1 MVQIK
6 RVSKHA
12 NFYPM
17 LSEEALA
24 ELAADIK
31 ENGQQSPITVT
42 ADGVLLDGRNR
53 LKACEIAGV
62 EPRVTVYEGDDE
74 GAFIRSSNERR
85 HQSTGSRAMST
96 ALSLQA
102 DGYRKNGRWKRGS
115 VDNGESSNSGEF
127 GAWQFAMKCAGRVLD
142 ELPELAQSVI
152 DGEVALDDAYRQ
164 ANVKLKARKAE
175 EQRRIEEARDEQK
188 REDSAG
194 RYFDNHQEAKAWL
207 DEKPQGAFPTMRE
220 AYAAYMEH
228 SREAH
233 VNPIQA
239 LVDLGHLTDGEI
251 LDHLDDDGK
260 RLVTAAPDELVF
272 HLAQD
277 MLSVDQKLALVRNVM
292 SRAEQSAEGV
302 DATVFE
308 FPNRQSARSD
318 IPLDAVA
325 DHSPEEEEGD
335 PSDYDA

>member
-1 MVQIK
+1 MVEIK
-6 RVSKHA
+6 SVSKHA

-42 ADGVLLDGRNR
+42 SDGVLLDGRNR

-74 GAFIRSSNERR
+74 GAFVRSSNERR

-96 ALSLQA
+96 ALSLA
-102 DGYRKNGRWKRGS
+102 EDGKRKNGRWAYGS
-115 VDNGESSNSGEF
+115 LDSTDSSNSQS
-127 GAWQFAMKCAGRVLD
+127 WQVRLREAGTVLD

-164 ANVKLKARKAE
+164 ADAKRKAREAE

-233 VNPIQA
+233 RVEEEKRKEEEKRQRELNERYERTAGRLRDFINGHHAAVNLKANPDRAHI
-239 LVDLGHLTDGEI
+239 LEKLTDYERTTFLEI
-251 LDHLDDDGK
+251 
-260 RLVTAAPDELVF
+260 
-272 HLAQD
+272 
-277 MLSVDQKLALVRNVM
+277 
-292 SRAEQSAEGV
+292 
-302 DATVFE
+302 
-308 FPNRQSARSD
+308 
-318 IPLDAVA
+318 
-325 DHSPEEEEGD
+325 EE
-335 PSDYDA
+335 SIHA

>member
-6 RVSKHA
+6 SVSKHA

-17 LSEEALA
+17 LTEEALA

-62 EPRVTVYEGDDE
+62 EPHVTIHEGDDE
-74 GAFIRSSNERR
+74 GAFVRSSNERR

-102 DGYRKNGRWKRGS
+102 DGLRQNGRWVRGAIHGA
-115 VDNGESSNSGEF
+115 NTEF
-127 GAWQFAMKCAGRVLD
+127 RVSADGRTWTDAMRQAGVILD

-164 ANVKLKARKAE
+164 ADAKRKAREAE

-228 SREAH
+228 DREARRIEAEKRRAEAEKRRVKQERLDRFGRFIEAF
-233 VNPIQA
+233 VNNFSVG
-239 LVDLGHLTDGEI
+239 LDMLTNPERDEI
-251 LDHLDDDGK
+251 LANLRDD
-260 RLVTAAPDELVF
+260 L
-272 HLAQD
+272 
-277 MLSVDQKLALVRNVM
+277 
-292 SRAEQSAEGV
+292 RAEYLQIESTYLKGR
-302 DATVFE
+302 
-308 FPNRQSARSD
+308 N
-318 IPLDAVA
+318 
-325 DHSPEEEEGD
+325 
-335 PSDYDA
+335 

>member
-6 RVSKHA
+6 SVSKHA

-74 GAFIRSSNERR
+74 GAFVRSSNERR

-115 VDNGESSNSGEF
+115 VDNGESATTGWTHRIKE
-127 GAWQFAMKCAGRVLD
+127 AGLVLD
-142 ELPELAQSVI
+142 EMPELAQSVI

-164 ANVKLKARKAE
+164 ADQKRKAREAE
-175 EQRRIEEARDEQK
+175 ERARVEEARDEQK

-228 SREAH
+228 DREARR
-233 VNPIQA
+233 IEAEKRRAEAARQK
-239 LVDLGHLTDGEI
+239 E
-251 LDHLDDDGK
+251 LDDADK
-260 RLVTAAPDELVF
+260 HFADDIESFLVCFPTALKMRDWPRRNEVLARLSDERRTTFLTVEE
-272 HLAQD
+272 
-277 MLSVDQKLALVRNVM
+277 SVLN
-292 SRAEQSAEGV
+292 GV
-302 DATVFE
+302 PNE
-308 FPNRQSARSD
+308 FR
-318 IPLDAVA
+318 
-325 DHSPEEEEGD
+325 
-335 PSDYDA
+335 

>member
-1 MVQIK
+1 MTDFRDWLQ
-6 RVSKHA
+6 RVHHQRITA
-12 NFYPM
+12 NDVA
-17 LSEEALA
+17 EALGISRA
-24 ELAADIK
+24 
-31 ENGQQSPITVT
+31 T
-42 ADGVLLDGRNR
+42 ATRKLLDG
-53 LKACEIAGV
+53 LDASDIITLC
-62 EPRVTVYEGDDE
+62 
-74 GAFIRSSNERR
+74 
-85 HQSTGSRAMST
+85 
-96 ALSLQA
+96 
-102 DGYRKNGRWKRGS
+102 RK
-115 VDNGESSNSGEF
+115 
-127 GAWQFAMKCAGRVLD
+127 
-142 ELPELAQSVI
+142 
-152 DGEVALDDAYRQ
+152 
-164 ANVKLKARKAE
+164 
-175 EQRRIEEARDEQK
+175 
-188 REDSAG
+188 
-194 RYFDNHQEAKAWL
+194 
-207 DEKPQGAFPTMRE
+207 
-220 AYAAYMEH
+220 
-228 SREAH
+228 AH

>member
-6 RVSKHA
+6 SVSKHA

-42 ADGVLLDGRNR
+42 ADGILLDGRNR

-62 EPRVTVYEGDDE
+62 EPRVTVHEGDDE
-74 GAFIRSSNERR
+74 GAFVRSSNERR

-102 DGYRKNGRWKRGS
+102 DGLRGDGRWKRGS
-115 VDNGESSNSGEF
+115 IITESGNSDWRNRMNE
-127 GAWQFAMKCAGRVLD
+127 AGRVLD
-142 ELPELAQSVI
+142 ELPELAQPVI
-152 DGEVALDDAYRQ
+152 NGEVALDDAYRR
-164 ANVKLKARKAE
+164 ADAKRKAREAE

-228 SREAH
+228 SREARR
-233 VNPIQA
+233 IEEAKRRAEAERQK
-239 LVDLGHLTDGEI
+239 E
-251 LDHLDDDGK
+251 LDDADRHFADDLESFLVCFPTALK
-260 RLVTAAPDELVF
+260 MRDWPRRNEVLARLSDERRTTFLTVEE
-272 HLAQD
+272 
-277 MLSVDQKLALVRNVM
+277 SVLN
-292 SRAEQSAEGV
+292 GV
-302 DATVFE
+302 PNE
-308 FPNRQSARSD
+308 FR
-318 IPLDAVA
+318 
-325 DHSPEEEEGD
+325 
-335 PSDYDA
+335 

>member
-1 MVQIK
+1 MVEIK
-6 RVSKHA
+6 SVSKHA

-42 ADGVLLDGRNR
+42 SDGVLLDGRNR

-74 GAFIRSSNERR
+74 GAFVRSSNERR

-96 ALSLQA
+96 ALSLQT
-102 DGYRKNGRWKRGS
+102 DGYRRNGRWKRGS

-175 EQRRIEEARDEQK
+175 EQSRIEEARDEQK

-194 RYFDNHQEAKAWL
+194 RYFDNHEEAKAWL
-207 DEKPQGAFPTMRE
+207 DEKPQGVFPTMRE

-228 SREAH
+228 DRKARRIEAEKRRAEAAR
-233 VNPIQA
+233 QK
-239 LVDLGHLTDGEI
+239 E
-251 LDHLDDDGK
+251 LDDADK
-260 RLVTAAPDELVF
+260 HFADDLESFLVCFPTALKMRDWPRRNEVLARLSDERRTTFLTVEE
-272 HLAQD
+272 
-277 MLSVDQKLALVRNVM
+277 SVLN
-292 SRAEQSAEGV
+292 GV
-302 DATVFE
+302 PNE
-308 FPNRQSARSD
+308 FR
-318 IPLDAVA
+318 
-325 DHSPEEEEGD
+325 
-335 PSDYDA
+335 